1 LVNFYCNF
9 LVTLLKYGEIIMVNP
24 NAIISTM
31 QEDTPA
37 TISPAL
43 RLLVQA
49 FFIFFSGLFLFL
61 VLALSIVLLDQIL
74 HAGRVMPGV
83 TMNGI
88 DLSGLEPGQA
98 ALAIL
103 NETEIG
109 ADHGITL
116 QCGDTIWQA
125 LPSQLGIELDA
136 PASAQEAYL
145 YGRQGSLGS
154 ILAYQLFGRRS
165 NHDLQPIITFDEQA
179 AFNYLSQIAREF
191 NQPVKEAELGLSGT
205 QVVALPGQVGLA
217 LDIEA
222 SLEVI
227 AGHLRRLDT
236 TPILLPIQQEMPGL
250 LDASPFMADAQSFLS
265 RPFELTIS
273 AGQPDASQSITLPV
287 EQIAPMLTFS
297 RQQDSG
303 KMIIKPRFRDD
314 LLRAYLADM
323 ARRVA
328 QQPRNA
334 RFIFN
339 DDTLQLDL
347 LASAVTG
354 RELDI
359 EESLAA
365 IQSAVDE
372 QRSSAALAFKNLSPQ
387 VSDTASAENLGIKEL
402 VHEESSYFFGSSDAR
417 IQNIEKAASEFHG
430 LLVPPGATFSMAA
443 NMGDISLDN
452 GYSEAL
458 IIFNGR
464 TIEGI
469 GGGVCQ
475 VSTTLFRAAF
485 FAGFPI
491 EERHPHAYRV
501 SYYEKTASNGRN
513 SNLAG
518 LDATVFIP
526 LVDFKFTND
535 TPYWLLMET
544 YISRAANRITWKF
557 YSTSD
562 GRSVEWE
569 TSGPVSIVEPKKPL
583 YKKNPDLETG
593 EIKQVDWEADG
604 ADVRVDRYVFRD
616 GQLINSDVFRTH
628 YEPWRAIYEYGPGT
642 EGIPEDGSE

>member
-1 LVNFYCNF
+1 
-9 LVTLLKYGEIIMVNP
+9 
-24 NAIISTM
+24 M
-31 QEDTPA
+31 QEDSPA
-37 TISPAL
+37 PISPTA
-43 RLLVQA
+43 RLLLQA
-49 FFIFFSGLFLFL
+49 VFIFFSGLFLFL
-61 VLALSIVLLDQIL
+61 VFALSSVLVDQVW

-88 DLSGLEPGQA
+88 NLSGLEPGQA

-103 NETEIG
+103 NGTEIG
-109 ADHGITL
+109 DEKSITL
-116 QCGDTIWQA
+116 QYGDIVWQA
-125 LPSQLGIELDA
+125 LPSQLGLELDA
-136 PASAQEAYL
+136 PASAREAYL

-154 ILAYQLFGRRS
+154 ILAYQLFGRRAS
-165 NHDLQPIITFDEQA
+165 HDLQPMVTFNEQT
-179 AFNYLSQIAREF
+179 AFNYLSQIAHEYNR
-191 NQPVKEAELGLSGT
+191 PVKEAELGLSGT
-205 QVVALPGQVGLA
+205 QVIAIPGQVGLE

-222 SLEVI
+222 SLEMI
-227 AGHLRRLDT
+227 ADYVRRLDGS
-236 TPILLPIQQEMPGL
+236 PIVLPINQEPPDI
-250 LDASPFMADAQSFLS
+250 LDASPFAANAQTILS
-265 RPFELTIS
+265 RPFELTIP
-273 AGQPDASQSITLPV
+273 AGQADAGGSFSLPV
-287 EQIAPMLTFS
+287 EQVAPMLTFT
-297 RQQDSG
+297 RQQG
-303 KMIIKPRFRDD
+303 AGQTIIKPQFRDD
-314 LLRAYLADM
+314 LLLAYLSDL
-323 ARRVA
+323 A
-328 QQPRNA
+328 QRTAIQPRNA

-339 DDTLQLDL
+339 DDTRQLDL
-347 LASAVTG
+347 LTSAVTG

-365 IQSAVDE
+365 IQAAINE
-372 QRSSAALAFKNLSPQ
+372 KRSSAALVFNTLAPAVN
-387 VSDTASAENLGIKEL
+387 DAATSADLGITEL
-402 VHEESSYFFGSSDAR
+402 VHEESSYFFGSSEPR

-464 TIEGI
+464 TIEGV

-501 SYYEKTASNGRN
+501 SYYEKTAGNGRN

-526 LVDFKFTND
+526 LVDLKFTND

-544 YISRAANRITWKF
+544 YINRAANRITWKF

-562 GRSVEWE
+562 GRSVDWE
-569 TSGPVSIVEPKKPL
+569 TSGPISIVEPKKPL
-583 YKKNPDLETG
+583 YKKNPDLKAG

-604 ADVRVDRYVFRD
+604 ADVRVDRYIYRN

-642 EGIPEDGSE
+642 EGIPENGDD